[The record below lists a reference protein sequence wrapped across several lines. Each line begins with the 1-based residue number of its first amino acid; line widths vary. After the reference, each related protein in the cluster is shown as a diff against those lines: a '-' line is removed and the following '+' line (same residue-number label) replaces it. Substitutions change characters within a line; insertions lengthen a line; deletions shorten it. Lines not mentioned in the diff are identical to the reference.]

1 MYRCALVLSLG
12 LLSTP
17 LLAATKPCEELRE
30 EIEVKI
36 QAAGVT
42 TYTLEVVPAEEV
54 TDPGMVVGSCDG
66 GTRKIVYQRHG

>member
-1 MYRCALVLSLG
+1 M
-12 LLSTP
+12 
-17 LLAATKPCEELRE
+17 
-30 EIEVKI
+30 KI